1 MNRPSEGRRRFRY
14 TQTQNTNEQGARI
27 NEKYH
32 DTSVLL
38 TEQINVQLRIFENC
52 CRSAYLLPTE

>member
-1 MNRPSEGRRRFRY
+1 MIHFK
-14 TQTQNTNEQGARI
+14 GARI

-52 CRSAYLLPTE
+52 CRSKCFGSA